1 MDNNEYTTAS
11 TTASTSRERME
22 ETLRPVREDLHTEPV
37 TPVHTLSTWRT
48 SITEERF
55 NELYEM
61 LVSAAWTQTTARS
74 VDLRGSPLQEA
85 YIAASEK
92 QAVTPQEGGTMWIT
106 TGNFPVTNVGV
117 SAQDAVDLQRKVATR
132 RYRVP
137 VQQLYYGVEH
147 YSRMCY
153 GTIVVEARNEQ
164 EARDLARESL
174 PTLDVDECRDAS
186 WGDSNFGDSET
197 THRERAEINDDASIK
212 EAE

>member
-61 LVSAAWTQTTARS
+61 LISAAWTQTTARS

-92 QAVTPQEGGTMWIT
+92 QAVTPKEGGTMWIT

-137 VQQLYYGVEH
+137 VKQLFYGVEH
-147 YSRMCY
+147 YSRVCY
-153 GTIVVEARNEQ
+153 GTITVVAGSEQ
-164 EARDLARESL
+164 EARDMVQNSL
-174 PTLDVDECRDAS
+174 PALDVSVCDDQD
-186 WGDSNFGDSET
+186 WGDTDYNDSET
-197 THRERAEINDDASIK
+197 TGHERAELDDDTDIR
-212 EAE
+212 EVE